1 MTEPA
6 VEKLKAA
13 IEQVRADLLDLEN
26 ELPTWI
32 SENITGTRRYRP
44 IADRIVAATQRLKS
58 LVVENTY
65 SPR

>member
-13 IEQVRADLLDLEN
+13 IEQVQADLSDLEK
-26 ELPTWI
+26 ELPTWNSINI
-32 SENITGTRRYRP
+32 SGTRRYRP
-44 IADRIVAATQRLKS
+44 IAGRIVAAAQRLKS
-58 LVVENTY
+58 LVAENTY